1 MRSGRGATTPGCAT
15 CSTSQGGS
23 SASSGSCRR
32 PAGSTTTASRSTRAS
47 TTRRPGSWAAGARRF
62 TEFCLRSPACSGPH
76 FPVCR
81 PGNLGRVRAVMTR
94 KPPEDLA
101 AEFVRLARQNAT
113 LRREVARLAVFRAMA
128 YRDPLTGLWNRR
140 FFEERLREEL
150 SRSQRAGAGR
160 NFSVMIVD
168 VDDFKRV
175 NDHHGHA
182 AGDAVLKEV
191 GEFLIVHLR
200 NHDVACRT
208 GGDEFGIL
216 LPDLS
221 AEDCGHLVDR
231 LRGAR
236 AEANAT
242 REIPISLSLG
252 TASWPEAGDSVDEI
266 LD

>member
-1 MRSGRGATTPGCAT
+1 M
-15 CSTSQGGS
+15 
-23 SASSGSCRR
+23 
-32 PAGSTTTASRSTRAS
+32 SRKV
-47 TTRRPGSWAAGARRF
+47 PQ
-62 TEFCLRSPACSGPH
+62 
-76 FPVCR
+76 
-81 PGNLGRVRAVMTR
+81 
-94 KPPEDLA
+94 DLVG
-101 AEFVRLARQNAT
+101 EFVRLARQNAT

-160 NFSVMIVD
+160 RFSVMIVD
-168 VDDFKRV
+168 IDDFKRV
-175 NDHHGHA
+175 NDRHGHA

-191 GEFLIVHLR
+191 GEFLIAHLR

-221 AEDCGHLVDR
+221 AEDSGHLVDR
-231 LRGAR
+231 LRAAR
-236 AEANAT
+236 AEANAA

-252 TASWPEAGDSVDEI
+252 TASWPQAGDSVDA
-266 LD
+266 LLSHADQAMYTAKRRRKARDPQPNPAPRAAPRATARPTTTAATPPAGRAPGLRRTL